1 MECLGQPTGG
11 FSGCLEL
18 LELRSEFGV
27 ELCTVVYAKLLY
39 KIPGA
44 RPDFEATVAVEVSGL
59 DDPSDRGKR
68 LSCDGIDYTFDCA
81 GGTI

>member
-27 ELCTVVYAKLLY
+27 ELCTDVYAKLFI
-39 KIPGA
+39 KTPGA
-44 RPDFEATVAVEVSGL
+44 SPDSETTVAVEVL
-59 DDPSDRGKR
+59 V
-68 LSCDGIDYTFDCA
+68 A
-81 GGTI
+81 

>member
-27 ELCTVVYAKLLY
+27 ELRVIRHAVKFNKTS
-39 KIPGA
+39 GS
-44 RPDFEATVAVEVSGL
+44 RPDCETTAAVEVLGL
-59 DDPSDRGKR
+59 AR
-68 LSCDGIDYTFDCA
+68 LE
-81 GGTI
+81 

>member
-39 KIPGA
+39 KNA
-44 RPDFEATVAVEVSGL
+44 RCQSGL
-59 DDPSDRGKR
+59 RDHRG
-68 LSCDGIDYTFDCA
+68 G
-81 GGTI
+81 